1 MNDLEYIAVIGTLL
15 LLLWHSRRGWRR
27 CSHELA
33 ALKRNRYM

>member
-1 MNDLEYIAVIGTLL
+1 MSDAEYLAVICALL

-33 ALKRNRYM
+33 SLKASHRP